1 MIFLLQVLTECCA
14 VLGEDTVETGL
25 QLSLTDQLIQ
35 QAEQAPSLGVAR
47 RQVRDWT
54 PAQSY

>member
-1 MIFLLQVLTECCA
+1 M
-14 VLGEDTVETGL
+14 LGEDTVETGL
-25 QLSLTDQLIQ
+25 QLSLTEQLIQ

-47 RQVRDWT
+47 RQVGDWT